1 VIDMKKLS
9 WLMAVVLAACS
20 SPLSQGPAAPG
31 TARSFANHSGGS
43 TPIQH
48 VIIVMQENRS
58 FNNLFYGFPGAK
70 TASNGMG
77 HGTTYT
83 LQPLPLEEKRDI
95 NHSHTQFLEDF
106 DRGKNDGWDDEIVK
120 FKKTGSVCSDKVNE
134 NNEPQC
140 WVFSNDPT
148 VKQMPF
154 TYVQKSD
161 IQPYWTIAQ
170 EYALGDEAFESNSG
184 PTFVSHEYM
193 IAGQSGHTVEVPDG
207 SVWGCNEKKPGV
219 TANVLDF
226 GQADPPQ
233 FPAAT
238 GHEVAGPYP
247 CFTFSTIA
255 DSLDAAGITWK
266 FYSQKSGAGSN
277 LDPFESIQS
286 VWNGPDHANIVS
298 PDTTVL
304 KDIANGNLPQ
314 VSWVTPSGANSDH
327 PGPQSG
333 SLGPSWVASIVNAVG
348 QSQYWGNTAVIVMW
362 EESGGWFDPVV
373 PKQLADP
380 VTGAYEGLGYR
391 VPLMVVSPYARAGYV
406 SHTHYEVAS
415 TLHFIEETFGLPFLG
430 NGSVVLADQRAAA
443 FDDMF
448 DFTQPPITFVKIPS
462 SEDAQYF
469 LTHVDNTPPDT
480 Y

>member
-1 VIDMKKLS
+1 MKKIS
-9 WLMAVVLAACS
+9 WLMALVLAACS
-20 SPLSQGPAAPG
+20 SPLSQGPVASGGSAG
-31 TARSFANHSGGS
+31 RSLSHHSGGS

-48 VIIVMQENRS
+48 VIIIMQENRS
-58 FNNLFYGFPGAK
+58 FNNLFYGFPGAT
-70 TASNGMG
+70 TAGTGIG

-106 DRGKNDGWDDEIVK
+106 DQGQNDGWDDEIVK
-120 FKKTGSVCSDKVNE
+120 FKKTGPVCSNAVNE

-140 WVFSNDPT
+140 WVFSKVPAI
-148 VKQMPF
+148 KQLPF

-193 IAGQSGHTVEVPDG
+193 IAGQSGHTAEVPDG
-207 SVWGCNEKKPGV
+207 SVWGCNQKKQSV

-233 FPAAT
+233 FPPAT

-255 DSLDAAGITWK
+255 DSLDAAGVTWK

-277 LDPFESIQS
+277 LDPFESIQN
-286 VWNGPDHANIVS
+286 VWNGPDHADIVS

-304 KDIANGNLPQ
+304 KDIAGGNLPQ

-333 SLGPSWVASIVNAVG
+333 NLGPSWVASIINAVG
-348 QSQYWGNTAVIVMW
+348 ESPYWGNTAVIVMW

-373 PKQLADP
+373 PQQLADP

-391 VPLMVVSPYARAGYV
+391 VPLMVVSPYAKAGYV

-448 DFTQPPITFVKIPS
+448 DFTQPPIKFVKIPS
-462 SEDAQYF
+462 SEDAHYF
-469 LTHVDNTPPDT
+469 LTHLDNTPPDT